1 MNQPSIYNKKLSLVF
16 CSGVVVVTNKAQT
29 FYRFLGALVIL
40 AVIWPLNSLAQVYNT
55 SAKHALL
62 MDADTGTVL
71 FEKDASVPMPPAS
84 MAKLMTVEVVFN
96 ALRTGEV
103 GLDDPFYISEN
114 AWRKGGANSG
124 GSTMF
129 AELNS
134 EVPLRDILRGIIVQ
148 SGNDACIALAEG
160 LAGNEETFAVLMNE
174 RAKELGLNGSNFR
187 NSTGLPDPDQYVT
200 AQDLAKL
207 ARHLIKTYPE
217 FYAIYSEP
225 EFTWNDI
232 TQRNRNPLLGAF
244 TGADGLKTGYTNAS
258 GYGLVG
264 SAVQNGQRLI
274 TVINGLSSSKA
285 RAAEARGLLNWGF
298 RAFRALELFE
308 VGGEVGRARVF
319 GGETRD
325 VGLTGEGPIRV
336 YVPVGNRDR
345 IRANIVYDRPI
356 PAPVFSGDRIG
367 EIEIFIGDK
376 LAQRTPLYANADVP
390 VGGLSRRAMDGL
402 EELLLGW
409 L

>member
-1 MNQPSIYNKKLSLVF
+1 MVVQFKRNLLTGATAALLLVLCF
-16 CSGVVVVTNKAQT
+16 AFS
-29 FYRFLGALVIL
+29 
-40 AVIWPLNSLAQVYNT
+40 SEAQVYNT
-55 SAKHALL
+55 DARHALL
-62 MDADTGTVL
+62 IDADTGTVL
-71 FEKDASVPMPPAS
+71 FEKDAGVPMPPAS

-96 ALRTGEV
+96 ALTAGEV
-103 GLDDPFYISEN
+103 SLDDPFYISEN
-114 AWRKGGANSG
+114 AWREGGANSG

-129 AELNS
+129 ADLNS
-134 EVPLRDILRGIIVQ
+134 EVPLRDLLRGIIVQ

-160 LAGNEETFAVLMNE
+160 MAGNEETFAVLMNE
-174 RAKELGLNGSNFR
+174 RAKDLGMTGSNFR

-200 AQDLAKL
+200 AHDLSKL

-232 TQRNRNPLLGAF
+232 TQRNRNPLLGSF
-244 TGADGLKTGYTNAS
+244 TGADGLKTGFTRES

-274 TVINGLSSSKA
+274 AVVNGLRSSKA

-298 RAFRALELFE
+298 RAFRALELFDEGAE
-308 VGGEVGRARVF
+308 VGQARVF
-319 GGETRD
+319 GGETRE
-325 VGLTGEGPIRV
+325 VGLVGEGPLKV

-345 IRANIVYDRPI
+345 VRANIVYESPI
-356 PAPVFSGDRIG
+356 PAPVYKGDRIG
-367 EIEIFIGDK
+367 DIEIFVGDN
-376 LAQRTPLYANADVP
+376 LAQRSPLYASTDVP
-390 VGGLSRRAMDGL
+390 VGSLSRRAMDGL